1 MLKSD
6 VAFFQMLAIRG
17 ALSLELKGLSRSR
30 PPSAYSAAKRLY
42 GLRGSK
48 ESVYTQ
54 LCELIEKEKAYVRPQ
69 D

>member
-1 MLKSD
+1 MYKD
-6 VAFFQMLAIRG
+6 QIAFVQMLSVRG
-17 ALSLELKGLSRSR
+17 ALSLELKGLKRSR

-42 GLRGSK
+42 GLRGSR